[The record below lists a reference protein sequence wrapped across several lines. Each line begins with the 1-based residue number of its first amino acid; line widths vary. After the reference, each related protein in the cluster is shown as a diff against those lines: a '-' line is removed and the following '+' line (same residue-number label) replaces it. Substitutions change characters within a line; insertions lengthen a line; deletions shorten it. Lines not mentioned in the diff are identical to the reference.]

1 MMKKMG
7 MRGKLIVAFLLV
19 SIVPILI
26 IGGIATSRSVKT
38 IQDEVGSYS
47 NKTITLM
54 GKNIDM
60 MVGEIEKD
68 LISLMTNQNVLK
80 AGRAIE
86 NQGDYES
93 ANIIKEML
101 ATISGSSAYIKANM
115 LATPNG
121 NIVNGNFTKLQNFSW
136 EDLKAAGIVDQV
148 IGSTQTL
155 WQKGYKDETE
165 LLAYK
170 NIMDTGTGKSLG
182 IAIFKVGTLEFQ
194 KQMEAIQE
202 EGEDTHLFIIDNQNT
217 IIIDKNKESIGKR
230 VEESYPSLFD
240 EAEGYRF
247 NTPHT
252 PKFGEEQFT
261 IYTGCN
267 NGQWKVVM
275 TSKADTLLSGMR
287 AIQYSLMTV
296 CVISAVTA
304 IIIAVFISG
313 GVAKPI
319 YRMVSQMQQAEKGD
333 LQLEIDIAGDKE
345 IKSLGI
351 SFKNMISNI
360 RGLIRETIKVV
371 GLVNA
376 NALDV
381 KEMADNTKETSLQV
395 SEAVKE
401 IASGASVQAN
411 EVDYSKER
419 MQNLTHS
426 IEDVIEKIESITFVT
441 KQTTD
446 ISHVTSQTL
455 KELNEQTDK
464 SRKITKNI
472 EEDIEK
478 LDKNAKQIIEVIHLI
493 EGISEQTNLLSLNA
507 AIEAAHAG
515 NYGKGFGVVAD
526 EVRKLATAS
535 KEATRKIRSIVENIE
550 IQVAQ
555 TVGGARKASLVF
567 DKQQGIVYKTNK
579 AFTEII
585 DAMGNIH
592 GQMEAMNGSI
602 SKMEQD
608 KGEVMESI
616 ERIQTVV
623 QEVVALTEELL
634 SVSIEQIDASSKMDE
649 YSNTLTKNVKS
660 LQGVIETFKID

>member
-1 MMKKMG
+1 MKKMG
-7 MRGKLIVAFLLV
+7 MRGKLIFAFLLV

-80 AGRAIE
+80 AGRTIA

-93 ANIIKEML
+93 TNMIKEVL
-101 ATISGSSAYIKANM
+101 ATISGSSTYIKANM

-121 NIVNGNFTKLQNFSW
+121 NIVNGNFTKLQNFAW
-136 EDLKAAGIVDQV
+136 EDLKAVGIVDQV
-148 IGSTQTL
+148 LGSSQTL

-194 KQMEAIQE
+194 KQLETIQE

-217 IIIDKNKESIGKR
+217 IVIDKNKESIGKR
-230 VEESYPSLFD
+230 VEEIYPSLFD
-240 EAEGYRF
+240 EAEGYHF

-252 PKFGEEQFT
+252 PEFGKEQFT

-275 TSKADTLLSGMR
+275 TGKADTLLSGMR
-287 AIQYSLMTV
+287 TIQYSLMTV
-296 CVISAVTA
+296 CVISAVAA

-333 LQLEIDIAGDKE
+333 LQLEIGIAGDKE

-555 TVGGARKASLVF
+555 TVGGARRASLVF

-649 YSNTLTKNVKS
+649 CSNTLTKNVKS